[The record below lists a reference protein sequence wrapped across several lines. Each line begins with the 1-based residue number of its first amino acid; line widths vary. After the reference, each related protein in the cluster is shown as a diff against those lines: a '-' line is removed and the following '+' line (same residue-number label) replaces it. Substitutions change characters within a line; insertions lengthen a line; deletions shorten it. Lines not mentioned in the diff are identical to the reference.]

1 MTKKKVIHVSK
12 IILGIHIFKSFRA
25 RRWLLPVT
33 SVFPNNYNLAGD
45 KLPKCG
51 SKSDKIKIQTFD
63 LEELKGEKG
72 CDTLKSC
79 GNLVW
84 LT

>member
-1 MTKKKVIHVSK
+1 MIHVSK
-12 IILGIHIFKSFRA
+12 IILGIHIFRSLSA

-33 SVFPNNYNLAGD
+33 SVFPNNYLLAGD
-45 KLPKCG
+45 KLPKYG

-72 CDTLKSC
+72 CDTLNSV
-79 GNLVW
+79 GTW
-84 LT
+84 FG